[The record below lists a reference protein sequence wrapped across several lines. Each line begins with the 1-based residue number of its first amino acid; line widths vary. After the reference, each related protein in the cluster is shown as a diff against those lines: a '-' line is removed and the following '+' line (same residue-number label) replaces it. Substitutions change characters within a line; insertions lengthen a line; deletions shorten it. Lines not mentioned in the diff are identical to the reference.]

1 MKRLAGVILM
11 FASTG
16 AALVAHHSFAMF
28 DMDKDLKLVGTI
40 TDVKWQN
47 PHTHFGLRVAAG
59 RGVDPA
65 TVGDWAIEGAAIAI
79 MSRQGWTK
87 ITLKV
92 GDKATIVG
100 HPLKSGEKGASLFYL
115 IRPDGSRLYQ
125 DIARPADDPNKG
137 R

>member
-1 MKRLAGVILM
+1 
-11 FASTG
+11 
-16 AALVAHHSFAMF
+16 MF

-40 TDVKWQN
+40 TEVKWQN
-47 PHTHFGLRVAAG
+47 PHTHFGLRVTAG
-59 RGVDPA
+59 GGVDPA